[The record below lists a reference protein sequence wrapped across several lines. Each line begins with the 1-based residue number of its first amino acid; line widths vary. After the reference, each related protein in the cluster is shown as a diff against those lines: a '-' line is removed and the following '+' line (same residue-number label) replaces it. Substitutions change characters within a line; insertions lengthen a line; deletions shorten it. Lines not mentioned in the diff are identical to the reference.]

1 MWWVYFMVPSG
12 DLLHAHR
19 ERTFAWGYGHMFIYG
34 SIAATG
40 AGLHVAA
47 YYITHEA
54 HIGSTATV
62 VTVAGPVALFLLAT
76 YSLYTW
82 LVRSFDPFHLSLL
95 AATAAVLVLAVVLA
109 TAGLAMA
116 WCLVVLMV
124 APWVTVVGYET
135 IGHRHLA
142 AALER
147 IEVAGAGTQWD
158 HVQEPHRIG
167 GS

>member
-1 MWWVYFMVPSG
+1 
-12 DLLHAHR
+12 
-19 ERTFAWGYGHMFIYG
+19 
-34 SIAATG
+34 
-40 AGLHVAA
+40 
-47 YYITHEA
+47 
-54 HIGSTATV
+54 
-62 VTVAGPVALFLLAT
+62 VALFLLAT